1 MSHCELT
8 LALFIVSLALRA
20 HTATLFLQNSKV
32 TWLVGMGTENWS
44 YSSWIPVFQ
53 IRVKVKITQ
62 CWSSYHL
69 RLSRQG
75 KNVLISSFADKK
87 NTGLCK
93 LLAQT
98 FCGMITKWELWF
110 YFLYILQEVKWGSE
124 SHFMESVPWSRRL
137 VQSSLCWGWKLKK
150 NLDMINSNCSVQ
162 VHSSFQLIYHL
173 SVILCW
179 APTALS
185 SFKIKI

>member
-8 LALFIVSLALRA
+8 LTFVYCLSCSKS
-20 HTATLFLQNSKV
+20 HTTSLFLQNSKV
-32 TWLVGMGTENWS
+32 TYLVGMGAGNWS
-44 YSSWIPVFQ
+44 YASWIPVFQ

-93 LLAQT
+93 LLAQS
-98 FCGMITKWELWF
+98 FCDMITKWELWF
-110 YFLYILQEVKWGSE
+110 YFLYLLQQVKWVGE
-124 SHFMESVPWSRRL
+124 RHFMESVPWSRRL
-137 VQSSLCWGWKLKK
+137 VQGPRCWGWKLKK
-150 NLDMINSNCSVQ
+150 NLDMINSNFSIQ
-162 VHSSFQLIYHL
+162 VHSSFQLIHHL
-173 SVILCW
+173 FCYSLLGSYWVEL
-179 APTALS
+179 
-185 SFKIKI
+185 F

>member
-1 MSHCELT
+1 
-8 LALFIVSLALRA
+8 
-20 HTATLFLQNSKV
+20 
-32 TWLVGMGTENWS
+32 MGAGNWS

-62 CWSSYHL
+62 YWSSYHPSQ
-69 RLSRQG
+69 SRKG

-93 LLAQT
+93 LLAQS
-98 FCGMITKWELWF
+98 FCDMITKWELWF
-110 YFLYILQEVKWGSE
+110 YFLYILQRVKWVSE

-137 VQSSLCWGWKLKK
+137 VQSTWCWGWKLKK
-150 NLDMINSNCSVQ
+150 HQDVINSNFSVQ
-162 VHSSFQLIYHL
+162 VRSSPQLIYHL
-173 SVILCW
+173 FCYHSLLGS
-179 APTALS
+179 TALS